1 MRVAAL
7 KRPQI
12 RIPLLALSILGAA
25 PAAAQAPVRAGVLN
39 VAANEVT
46 LGLSGPVGAR
56 VLALAGPLRLV
67 VDLSGVDAARVGAAD
82 GDLVARLGPFDPS
95 TARLV
100 IALKGPMRISVA
112 VQDRD
117 FRLRLKLV
125 ATSDADFATATKLG
139 RRTLPVIQTMP
150 AAPSVPGPLRTAGD
164 PGAPVVTPDFDLPEN
179 VFGTAP
185 KSAAVPL
192 PPKLAP
198 KDDRPRTRP
207 GVKPLVVIDAGHGGK
222 DVGAIAVDGGYEK
235 DVTLAIAKAAARA
248 LERGGRVR
256 VHLTRGDDRFIP
268 LGGRV
273 AIARSKHPDLF
284 ISVHADAAP
293 NAQARGATVYTLSE
307 VASDAAAA
315 RLAVR
320 ENRADI
326 IAGVNLGVEAPEV
339 QGILLDLLRR
349 STLNGAAT
357 FADLLQDELDD
368 DIAFRKNFRGF
379 AGFRVLKA
387 TEIPSV
393 LLETG
398 YVSNIE
404 DAELLFSRVGQRKIG
419 EGIARAVEAYLLR

>member
-1 MRVAAL
+1 MR
-7 KRPQI
+7 I
-12 RIPLLALSILGAA
+12 LALSMLLLCTA
-25 PAAAQAPVRAGVLN
+25 PAAAQTPVRAGALRAAAESVTVELN
-39 VAANEVT
+39 GVVT
-46 LGLSGPVGAR
+46 AR
-56 VLALAGPLRLV
+56 VLALESPLRLV
-67 VDLSGVDAARVGAAD
+67 VDLGGVDAARATAAGGGAVM
-82 GDLVARLGPFDPS
+82 LARIGPFDPA

-100 IALKGPMRISVA
+100 IALRRPMRIAVA

-117 FRLRLKLV
+117 FGLTLKLV
-125 ATSDADFATATKLG
+125 PASAADFTAAAKSG
-139 RRTLPVIQTMP
+139 RRPLTVIQTKP
-150 AAPSVPGPLRTAGD
+150 AAPPRPPGGNIPNAGD
-164 PGAPVVTPDFDLPEN
+164 PGGPVVTPDFDLPAD
-179 VFGTAP
+179 VFGPPPAATTPAP
-185 KSAAVPL
+185 PRPAP
-192 PPKLAP
+192 P

-235 DVTLAIAKAAARA
+235 NVTLAIARAAARA
-248 LERGGRVR
+248 LERGGKVR

-273 AIARSKHPDLF
+273 TIARSKRADLF

-293 NAQARGATVYTLSE
+293 NALARGATVYTLSE

-315 RLAVR
+315 RLAAR

-339 QGILLDLLRR
+339 EGILLDLLRR
-349 STLNGAAT
+349 STLNGAAA

-368 DIAFRKNFRGF
+368 DIGFRKNFRGF

-398 YVSNIE
+398 YVSNSE
-404 DAELLFSRVGQRKIG
+404 DAEMLFSRTGQRKIG
-419 EGIARAVEAYLLR
+419 EGIARAVEAYFRR